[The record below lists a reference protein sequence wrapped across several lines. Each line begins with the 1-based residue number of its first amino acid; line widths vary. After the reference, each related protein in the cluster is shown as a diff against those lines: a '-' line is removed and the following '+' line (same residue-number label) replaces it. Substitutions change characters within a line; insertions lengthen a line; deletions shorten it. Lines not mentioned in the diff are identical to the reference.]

1 MIRARGNP
9 DRRADNA
16 SAVTTGAQRQAT
28 KAGIGFAAMHNA
40 FAAVDDSAGLQAI
53 WTVWDR
59 AEIQALLDK
68 WLALLPN
75 PFSEADRESRLP
87 IATLNPAGRVL
98 ADPTTRHTDQW
109 PGVFSTGHPQQPR
122 CRSAGPSQPDLRPQ
136 GCCAAAGTS
145 HRAVSARPSHLVTR
159 WLGALWGGLQALAVP
174 QDVRP

>member
-59 AEIQALLDK
+59 RRFRRCWTSGWRCCRTRSVK
-68 WLALLPN
+68 P
-75 PFSEADRESRLP
+75 
-87 IATLNPAGRVL
+87 TGKAGYR
-98 ADPTTRHTDQW
+98 
-109 PGVFSTGHPQQPR
+109 
-122 CRSAGPSQPDLRPQ
+122 
-136 GCCAAAGTS
+136 
-145 HRAVSARPSHLVTR
+145 
-159 WLGALWGGLQALAVP
+159 
-174 QDVRP
+174 